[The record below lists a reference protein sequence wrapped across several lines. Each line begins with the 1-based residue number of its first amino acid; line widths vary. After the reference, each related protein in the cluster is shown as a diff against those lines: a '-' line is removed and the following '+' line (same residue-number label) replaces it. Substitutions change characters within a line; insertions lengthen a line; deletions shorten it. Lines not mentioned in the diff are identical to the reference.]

1 MANVY
6 DDHEIASTTT
16 PDDTWVI
23 TAEENIDQQSM
34 SPQCDG
40 NDGTINE
47 HNDVMND
54 DTDNTDNTDNPT
66 ICEGT
71 DGHNGVYVV
80 MDEIVDRDVVGKY
93 TGQVKWFN
101 DRLGYGFCT
110 ICDGDEY
117 GKDIFVH
124 HTGIRP
130 VNSNYKTLH
139 KGEYVNFNLTN
150 GHNGPQAVD
159 VTGICG
165 GSLMCDI
172 TPIRRIPMQTSAPAI
187 PIMHPSFATP
197 FILRQMMYPQLQ
209 AQLQAQPQ
217 MPLQPQMRIR
227 APRKLSF

>member
-1 MANVY
+1 MAHGGLV
-6 DDHEIASTTT
+6 
-16 PDDTWVI
+16 
-23 TAEENIDQQSM
+23 
-34 SPQCDG
+34 DG
-40 NDGTINE
+40 AGGREVEREYI
-47 HNDVMND
+47 
-54 DTDNTDNTDNPT
+54 
-66 ICEGT
+66 
-71 DGHNGVYVV
+71 VV

-110 ICDGDEY
+110 ICDGVDK

-172 TPIRRIPMQTSAPAI
+172 APIRRTTAAMNQVPVQLH
-187 PIMHPSFATP
+187 HPSFAAP
-197 FILRQMMYPQLQ
+197 FILRQVMQQAYSPQATQ
-209 AQLQAQPQ
+209 QQPPQQRRNNNPRAQHDT
-217 MPLQPQMRIR
+217 
-227 APRKLSF
+227 